1 MKNFRRAMRMDRCRC
16 LHSPLFYLSIVLLWG
31 VWFADQFQDLMLPAG
46 SIPVLFYFRWR
57 QSSQLVAAV
66 PFATSFCE
74 DYRNRFLWYS
84 VQRTNI
90 RAYAWSK
97 VCSTMLYTFLAN
109 LLATLSFVAVLLLR
123 SPLVGNGEN
132 VVAIAG
138 IAPYG
143 SLLLGE
149 SPFLFFV
156 CVAVCESLFM
166 GLLATIALTISCIL
180 PDYFVT
186 LTTPIICYYIII
198 HAIPVGTFSP
208 YRIFMTHSIDMG
220 GPWLSLLYAIGYAM
234 VGMLITGCLFHR
246 LVRRRIIHG

>member
-1 MKNFRRAMRMDRCRC
+1 MA
-16 LHSPLFYLSIVLLWG
+16 
-31 VWFADQFQDLMLPAG
+31 
-46 SIPVLFYFRWR
+46 
-57 QSSQLVAAV
+57 
-66 PFATSFCE
+66 
-74 DYRNRFLWYS
+74 
-84 VQRTNI
+84 
-90 RAYAWSK
+90 
-97 VCSTMLYTFLAN
+97 
-109 LLATLSFVAVLLLR
+109 
-123 SPLVGNGEN
+123 
-132 VVAIAG
+132 AIAG

-166 GLLATIALTISCIL
+166 GLLATVALTISCIL